1 MQMKLEEKLN
11 LDIIPNFANGPKAD
25 IRKGFRKLFSAK
37 GDCTL
42 NEMDTK
48 CDLIQYLEEVN
59 LVLIKALYSGTLL
72 QNSFTKKLLKKLEI
86 LRDEAKICF
95 QGKISLA
102 MRTELSSYVT
112 ALPLDQAKRMVDKLQ
127 SLHCYKDKK
136 WEIVSKVR
144 VELISYAA
152 CHSRSTRT
160 HVEQVSNGGELF
172 TFVWVLMAH
181 FGLAEPKSE
190 D

>member
-37 GDCTL
+37 EFLYEETAKEVISDEKTYNAREFSKILSECML
-42 NEMDTK
+42 
-48 CDLIQYLEEVN
+48 YL
-59 LVLIKALYSGTLL
+59 LVLKPTML
-72 QNSFTKKLLKKLEI
+72 
-86 LRDEAKICF
+86 F
-95 QGKISLA
+95 QEK
-102 MRTELSSYVT
+102 Y
-112 ALPLDQAKRMVDKLQ
+112 QAKRMVDKLQ

-181 FGLAEPKSE
+181 FGHAEPKSE